1 MDKFRRRYYRSLRQ
15 VWQDLRWPMQH
26 RPLVRQAM
34 REELVSFPF
43 RERLMMAVT
52 AVNQC
57 RYCNYYHVKESLT
70 AGLPEEEI
78 RQLQDGI
85 VDDAPAEELP
95 ALLYAQHWAETDGHP
110 DPDARQKLFE
120 VYGSER
126 AEAIETVLRMIR
138 MGNLWGNTADYLL
151 YKLSFG
157 RRGLTQADQQPQ
169 LDTRTTQ
176 I

>member
-1 MDKFRRRYYRSLRQ
+1 
-15 VWQDLRWPMQH
+15 
-26 RPLVRQAM
+26 
-34 REELVSFPF
+34 
-43 RERLMMAVT
+43 MMAVT

-78 RQLQDGI
+78 RKLQDGI

-95 ALLYAQHWAETDGHP
+95 ALLYAQHWAETDANP
-110 DPDARQKLFE
+110 DPDARQKLVE
-120 VYGSER
+120 VYGPER

-157 RRGLTQADQQPQ
+157 HKGLTQADQRPQ
-169 LDTRTTQ
+169 IDTRITQ

>member
-1 MDKFRRRYYRSLRQ
+1 
-15 VWQDLRWPMQH
+15 MQH
-26 RPLVRQAM
+26 RQLVRKAM
-34 REELVSFPF
+34 RGELVSFPF

-57 RYCNYYHVKESLT
+57 RYCTYYHVKESLT

-95 ALLYAQHWAETDGHP
+95 ALLYAQHWAETDAKP
-110 DPDARQKLFE
+110 DPAMRQKLYE
-120 VYGSER
+120 IYGDER
-126 AEAIETVLRMIR
+126 AEAIETILRMIR

-157 RRGLTQADQQPQ
+157 HKGLTQADQQPQ
-169 LDTRTTQ
+169 MDTRITQ

>member
-1 MDKFRRRYYRSLRQ
+1 
-15 VWQDLRWPMQH
+15 
-26 RPLVRQAM
+26 
-34 REELVSFPF
+34 
-43 RERLMMAVT
+43 
-52 AVNQC
+52 VNQC
-57 RYCNYYHVKESLT
+57 RYCTYYHVKESLA

-95 ALLYAQHWAETDGHP
+95 ALLYAQHWAETDAKP
-110 DPDARQKLFE
+110 DPAMRQKLYE
-120 VYGSER
+120 IYGDER
-126 AEAIETVLRMIR
+126 AEAIETILRMIR

-157 RRGLTQADQQPQ
+157 HKGLTQADQQPQ
-169 LDTRTTQ
+169 MDTRITQ